1 MASYWGSMALEYYL
15 QRALMAWKVF
25 FLVYFWC
32 RAALN
37 TNLLLS
43 RSPSPEPIYNNE
55 GKRLNTRE
63 YRTRKKLEDE
73 RHQLVQEA
81 WRHNPNYKPPADYK
95 WGTLLSRHGGHNKSI
110 RLGIAKQ
117 MYLCRRKQIQW
128 DCIHIHDVAGWVCV
142 NRRKMLL
149 HRSVS
154 ILAIITWNQCNV
166 TVSVPFAVLCFD
178 CGKNCDLV
186 GWEIRQDISNVHEND
201 LCWALLWKW
210 YLVRED
216 NVSVI

>member
-1 MASYWGSMALEYYL
+1 M
-15 QRALMAWKVF
+15 
-25 FLVYFWC
+25 
-32 RAALN
+32 AALK

-95 WGTLLSRHGGHNKSI
+95 WGTFFSRHGGHNKSI

-117 MYLCRRKQIQW
+117 MYLCRRKQNQW
-128 DCIHIHDVAGWVCV
+128 DCIHIRDVAGWVRV
-142 NRRKMLL
+142 NHRKILL
-149 HRSVS
+149 HRRSVG
-154 ILAIITWNQCNV
+154 ILVIITWNQCDV
-166 TVSVPFAVLCFD
+166 TMSFFLLSCVLIVAKIVKWWGVRL
-178 CGKNCDLV
+178 GKIFQMCMRMTCVKLCY
-186 GWEIRQDISNVHEND
+186 GSDI
-201 LCWALLWKW
+201 
-210 YLVRED
+210 
-216 NVSVI
+216 